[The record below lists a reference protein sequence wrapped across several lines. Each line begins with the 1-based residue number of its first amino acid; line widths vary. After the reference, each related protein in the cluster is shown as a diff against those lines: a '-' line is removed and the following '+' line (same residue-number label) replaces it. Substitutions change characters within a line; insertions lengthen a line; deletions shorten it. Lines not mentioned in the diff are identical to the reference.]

1 MSTKNAAWDFL
12 LKWKCLSGVIPY
24 QIIKI
29 FESTTPE
36 MADSIP
42 GVIFMSWISK
52 NWIRDWNCFDHTSMQ
67 ILLKNVTMF
76 LELQYISNL

>member
-1 MSTKNAAWDFL
+1 MSMKNAAWDFL

-52 NWIRDWNCFDHTSMQ
+52 KLN
-67 ILLKNVTMF
+67 
-76 LELQYISNL
+76 